1 MKSINLKRIATATVG
16 GALLAA
22 SVAAAVTVDDA
33 GLAGFKLFNNA
44 EPNVKIVV
52 GANALP
58 SDAVAAANIAAMIGN
73 LAYTS
78 SDISV
83 LNKDGLSC
91 TGGGT
96 SGSTKT
102 TMTVTTPGVNP
113 SIAYQMKTY
122 IGDAGTGGYLN
133 QNSIDDRTD
142 ANSGSYVMPTD
153 SITTYKGR
161 KVTNYESPLAYKGTI
176 TDSVGSK
183 SYLEEEKYYFYAASM
198 YDSTANAIQAK
209 NALAGYEAVFTDPIV
224 LCTNTTVPSV
234 TDEVCAASA
243 GSQYQTSKH
252 RVKIKFLGADWVIYG
267 LTGFAYA
274 GSGGTPAVTL
284 GKEVQYQEF
293 MQIGDEAT
301 APNGVKIVLKDISG
315 MPYGTSYVPAAS
327 FDIYDASG
335 NKIDTATLQ
344 EVGTFEYNKNGVVI
358 KVWKAFVGTGGSAYA
373 QVSVFSDK
381 LTLTSGSAVDTGDN
395 KFWLVNVI
403 QGGTTYGASLSRLQL
418 RQQVTANALNPGDYV
433 DIIRTPATM
442 RLTYTGLETPA
453 STDTLTA
460 SLVAGTSGGQL
471 LYTSNTDVTTRAN
484 VAVLR
489 STRSNAFSFGTG
501 GDTADTVYFV
511 IGQNTGS
518 KLGQVFYLKN
528 GYYVAYNGTGTST
541 VNVTIPT
548 GTAVALTSG
557 GNWSL
562 NQTALDAVS
571 SNCSNMSAVVSAF
584 SGTTAAAGGT
594 TNGTTNK
601 INAAGTSVVLYN
613 EAGIIYYLATG
624 AAVTNTTGSYTCN
637 STVTIKTSAG
647 SGLVANG
654 TITGFTVSQF
664 FQNYVA
670 YSYGPNSVTVG
681 FDANM
686 LQAAACSSTIP
697 VTSNNYTLF
706 IPEYTTDSDTGQ
718 YAFKIP
724 IGGSASTTQACF
736 QPTSGTP
743 YIGYGDHAAAS
754 LNQTATNYQSGYTS
768 RRGGKATISSST
780 VSITYPT
787 TISHA
792 LYTFGAASL
801 NATGNSAS
809 GDYAEGATVLDT
821 GGYKVVLD
829 KIACG
834 ATSGADMTGADALAC
849 SSDKA
854 YVVEALDTSA
864 KPLVVTDTSGM
875 ASGTETMILV
885 GGPLVNTL
893 TQQVPGFAAM
903 NPGDSVVKVVGDKV
917 VVAGYTAADTI
928 AAANSLIEWLSGN
941 KDAVDA
947 TR

>member
-1 MKSINLKRIATATVG
+1 MKSINLKRIATATIG

-52 GANALP
+52 GASALP
-58 SDAVAAANIAAMIGN
+58 TDAVAAANIAAMIGN

-96 SGSTKT
+96 SGSTKVT
-102 TMTVTTPGVNP
+102 ATVTTPGVNP
-113 SIAYQMKTY
+113 DIAYQMKTY
-122 IGDAGTGGYLN
+122 LGDAATGGYLN
-133 QNSIDDRTD
+133 QNAIDDRTD
-142 ANSGSYVMPTD
+142 ANSGSYVMPTE

-224 LCTNTTVPSV
+224 LCTNATTPSA
-234 TDEVCAASA
+234 TDEVCAADA

-267 LTGFAYA
+267 LTGFAYI
-274 GSGGTPAVTL
+274 GSGGSPAVTL

-344 EVGTFEYNKNGVVI
+344 ETGTFEYNKNGVVI
-358 KVWKAFVGTGGSAYA
+358 KIWKAFVGTGGSAYA

-395 KFWLVNVI
+395 KFWLVNII
-403 QGGTTYGASLSRLQL
+403 QGGTSYGASLSRLQL

-442 RLTYTGLETPA
+442 RLTYTGIETPA

-460 SLVAGTSGGQL
+460 SLVAGTSGGQM

-489 STRSNAFSFGTG
+489 STRSNAFTFGTG

-511 IGQNTGS
+511 LGSEAGGAKIGQIY
-518 KLGQVFYLKN
+518 YLKN
-528 GYYVAYNGTGTST
+528 GYYVAYNGTTTST
-541 VNVTIPT
+541 VNGTVAS
-548 GTAVALTSG
+548 GTAVALTG
-557 GNWSL
+557 GSAWSIL
-562 NQTALDAVS
+562 YAAGTSN
-571 SNCSNMSAVVSAF
+571 NCSNNTGITAF
-584 SGTTAAAGGT
+584 SGTTSVVSSTSTSTANT
-594 TNGTTNK
+594 
-601 INAAGTSVVLYN
+601 INAAGNAVTFSDEQAFN
-613 EAGIIYYLATG
+613 TTFATG
-624 AAVTNTTGSYTCN
+624 LVYTNASGTYECSGVATIN
-637 STVTIKTSAG
+637 STTS
-647 SGLVANG
+647 NG
-654 TITGFTVSQF
+654 TLTGFVITQF
-664 FQNYVA
+664 LQNYVA

-681 FDANM
+681 FDATQ
-686 LQAAACSSTIP
+686 LQTAACDSTHP
-697 VTSNNYTLF
+697 NASQYALF
-706 IPEYTTDSDTGQ
+706 VPEYTTDSDTGQ
-718 YAFKIP
+718 FAFKVP
-724 IGGSASTTQACF
+724 IAGTTSTTQACF

-743 YIGYGDHAAAS
+743 YIGYGPHAAAAP
-754 LNQTATNYQSGYTS
+754 NHTATNYQSGFTS
-768 RRGGKATISSST
+768 RRGSVAQISSST
-780 VSITYPT
+780 VSLTYPS
-787 TISHA
+787 TIVHA

-801 NATGNSAS
+801 NATSNSAS

-849 SSDKA
+849 SSDSA
-854 YVVEALDTSA
+854 YVVKALDTSA
-864 KPLVVTDTSGM
+864 RPLVVTDTSGM

-893 TQQVPGFAAM
+893 TAQVPGFAAM

-917 VVAGYTAADTI
+917 VVAGYTAADTT

-941 KDAVDA
+941 KDAIDA